1 MLGNITEDLALRC
14 GDVIGGLMNATFG
27 NVVELL
33 MSVVFIWQ
41 SRQKP
46 SLNDIVAAS
55 LLGSILSNLVLVLGM
70 CFFFGGL
77 YHQEQF
83 FNVSASK
90 ANNALLFMSCIAVV
104 LPSITIAL
112 ASEPGAAKEHKL
124 IPGGS
129 KLISHVFSLLLLLL
143 YCCYL
148 YFQLVSHRM
157 IFDSENVGSHH
168 SHRGTPN
175 ASLAGSFG
183 DLRVAA
189 AADADDPPGRKSGAA
204 AGPASPEVTWGD
216 GDGGGDSAPE
226 GGSSRAPLV
235 PYSRMD
241 TVQAVALEGE
251 EEEPALSIFGAVL
264 AMLIISLVVAAGSDF
279 LCDSIEDVSQ
289 SLGLSRSFIGMIILP
304 VAGNAC
310 EHLTAVMVAVKNKMN
325 LALAVAVG
333 SSIQIAI
340 FVIPFCVTFAW
351 AVGSDFSLD
360 FGVFGVAVT
369 TLAVILAAMVTSDGS
384 SNWLLGLCLIL
395 TYCLIGVCY
404 FCRTDPED

>member
-124 IPGGS
+124 IPGGG

-168 SHRGTPN
+168 SHRAT
-175 ASLAGSFG
+175 
-183 DLRVAA
+183 
-189 AADADDPPGRKSGAA
+189 
-204 AGPASPEVTWGD
+204 
-216 GDGGGDSAPE
+216 
-226 GGSSRAPLV
+226 
-235 PYSRMD
+235 
-241 TVQAVALEGE
+241 
-251 EEEPALSIFGAVL
+251 
-264 AMLIISLVVAAGSDF
+264 
-279 LCDSIEDVSQ
+279 
-289 SLGLSRSFIGMIILP
+289 
-304 VAGNAC
+304 
-310 EHLTAVMVAVKNKMN
+310 
-325 LALAVAVG
+325 
-333 SSIQIAI
+333 
-340 FVIPFCVTFAW
+340 
-351 AVGSDFSLD
+351 
-360 FGVFGVAVT
+360 
-369 TLAVILAAMVTSDGS
+369 
-384 SNWLLGLCLIL
+384 
-395 TYCLIGVCY
+395 
-404 FCRTDPED
+404 